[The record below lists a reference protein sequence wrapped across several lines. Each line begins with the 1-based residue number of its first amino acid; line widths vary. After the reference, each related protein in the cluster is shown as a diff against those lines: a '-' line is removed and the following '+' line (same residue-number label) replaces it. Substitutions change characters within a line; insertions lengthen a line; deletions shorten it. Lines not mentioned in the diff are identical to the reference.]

1 MVSRADRGPLSEWL
15 WTVDHYLLA
24 AFMLLM
30 IGGVV
35 LSFAASPPVAERL
48 GVESFFF
55 VKKQAT
61 FLLPSMAVM
70 LGLSLMTPRLIRRA
84 ALFLLI
90 GALVLLVATLFVGFE
105 VKGGRRW
112 IDLGIT
118 TLQPSEF
125 LKPAFI
131 VIVAF
136 LLSESGRRR
145 EVPGALLS
153 ALLFAISSALL
164 IAQPD
169 FGQTM
174 LMGLAFGALF
184 FINGMPW
191 AVIIVLAVL
200 GVVGMG
206 SAYLFLPHVTS
217 RINRFLDPESGD
229 TFQVDTAREAF
240 LSGGWFGKG
249 PGEGVVKRILPDS
262 HTDFV
267 FSVVAEEFGI
277 IVCMLLVAVFAF
289 IILRGLRNA
298 ARDQDAFAR
307 LATSG
312 LVVLFGLQAMINL
325 MVNLNLVPAKG
336 MTLPFISYGGSSTIS
351 TAITAGFILA
361 LTRRKP
367 QPKHSESVIIS
378 RVSPS
383 SLMQPGIR

>member
-1 MVSRADRGPLSEWL
+1 MVSRADRGPLAEWL

-24 AFMLLM
+24 AFVLLA

-48 GVESFFF
+48 GVESFYF
-55 VKKQAT
+55 VKRQAV
-61 FLLPSMAVM
+61 FLLPALGMM
-70 LGLSLMTPRLIRRA
+70 IGLSLMSPRMIRRA
-84 ALFLLI
+84 AL
-90 GALVLLVATLFVGFE
+90 LVLVGSLVLMVATLFLGVE

-112 IDLGIT
+112 INLGFT

-125 LKPAFI
+125 LKPAFV

-145 EVPGALLS
+145 EVPGALFS
-153 ALLFAISSALL
+153 ALIFAVAAMLL

-174 LMGLAFGALF
+174 LLALGWGALF
-184 FINGMPW
+184 FINGLPW
-191 AVIIVLAVL
+191 IAIIALAVVGL
-200 GVVGMG
+200 VGMS
-206 SAYLFLPHVTS
+206 SAYFLLPHVTS
-217 RINRFLDPESGD
+217 RVNRFLDPESGD

-249 PGEGVVKRILPDS
+249 PGEGIVKRILPDS

-277 IVCMLLVAVFAF
+277 IVCMLMVLLFGF
-289 IILRGLRNA
+289 IVLRGLRNA
-298 ARDQDAFAR
+298 ARDQDAFSR

-312 LVVLFGLQAMINL
+312 LVIMFGLQATINL
-325 MVNLNLVPAKG
+325 MVNLNLIPAKG
-336 MTLPFISYGGSSTIS
+336 MTLPFISYGGSSLFS
-351 TAITAGFILA
+351 TALTAGFILA
-361 LTRRKP
+361 LSRRKP
-367 QPKHSESVIIS
+367 RPVHSESVIVS

>member
-1 MVSRADRGPLSEWL
+1 MVSRADRGPLAEWL

-24 AFMLLM
+24 AFVLLA

-55 VKKQAT
+55 VKRQAM
-61 FLLPSMAVM
+61 FLIPALGMM
-70 LGLSLMTPRLIRRA
+70 IGLSLMSPRMIRRVA
-84 ALFLLI
+84 LLI
-90 GALVLLVATLFVGFE
+90 LIGSLALMVATLFLGVE

-112 IDLGIT
+112 INLGVT

-125 LKPAFI
+125 LKPAFV

-145 EVPGALLS
+145 EVPGALFS
-153 ALLFAISSALL
+153 ALIFAVAAMLL

-174 LMGLAFGALF
+174 LLALAWGALF
-184 FINGMPW
+184 FINGLPW
-191 AVIIVLAVL
+191 IAIIALALV
-200 GVVGMG
+200 GIVGMG
-206 SAYLFLPHVTS
+206 SAYFLLPHVTS
-217 RINRFLDPESGD
+217 RVNRFLDPDSGD

-249 PGEGVVKRILPDS
+249 PGEGIVKRILPDS

-277 IVCMLLVAVFAF
+277 IVCMLMVVLFTF
-289 IILRGLRNA
+289 IVLRGLRNA
-298 ARDQDAFAR
+298 ARDQDAFSR

-312 LVVLFGLQAMINL
+312 LVITFGLQATINL
-325 MVNLNLVPAKG
+325 MVNLNLIPAKG
-336 MTLPFISYGGSSTIS
+336 MTLPFISYGGSSLFS
-351 TAITAGFILA
+351 TALTAGFILA
-361 LTRRKP
+361 LSRRKP
-367 QPKHSESVIIS
+367 RPVHSESVTIS